1 VSPSGPVRDFARFG
15 EFEVSF
21 PSRELRRNGLR
32 IKLQDQPFQ
41 VLEMLLERPNE
52 IVTRAELQKKIWP
65 ADTFVDFDHGLN
77 NAVKRLREALC
88 DTAETPRYIETL
100 PRRGYRF
107 LPHLN
112 RTLDDRPNRAAP
124 IDSIAV
130 LPLANSSTDL
140 DTECIAVGIPGNI
153 IQRLSQIPGLRVISW
168 ASVSCDKNQD
178 TDPQTIGRRF
188 NVRALLTG
196 RIWVRSNQ
204 LRLHV
209 DLVDT
214 GSGEEL
220 WGEQYDRNV
229 AEIFAVQDEIARE
242 VSQKLRLKLTGDQ
255 SARLRRHY
263 TDNIE
268 AYQLFVRGRHS
279 IEQRSLEGFKKGS
292 EYLNG
297 AIQRD
302 SNYALAHAELSQCL
316 HMPAYYGVISP
327 HEAYPKAKAMALRA
341 LEMDDTLAEAHDTLA
356 TVMQNYQWDW
366 RSAGKEYVRAIEF
379 NPSYPIARL
388 HYAMHLAFLGRFEE
402 AIREAREGQRRDPM
416 SGVMNAAL
424 AFVLVLAGRYDWCI
438 EQSLTTIDIDPALT
452 FTYISLAMAYARKGM
467 FPEAILAN
475 EKSLDLGGSAA
486 FHKSAIGHAH
496 ALSGDQV
503 AAREV
508 LRELQL
514 KSEHSYVPLWSL
526 AIVHDGL
533 GEYDLA
539 IKLLRQAVERR
550 EAMLV
555 SLKVWPLLEKSREDR
570 RFPELERAVGL
581 RGSAD
586 S

>member
-1 VSPSGPVRDFARFG
+1 MDIRA
-15 EFEVSF
+15 
-21 PSRELRRNGLR
+21 RELRKNGLR

-41 VLEMLLERPNE
+41 ILQALLERPGE
-52 IVTRAELQKKIWP
+52 IVTRDDLQKRIWP

-107 LPHLN
+107 LPP
-112 RTLDDRPNRAAP
+112 LDGTHDVLPKRGGP

-130 LPLANSSTDL
+130 LPLANSSADL

-153 IQRLSQIPGLRVISW
+153 IHRLSEIPGLRVISW
-168 ASVSCDKNQD
+168 NSVSCDKNQD
-178 TDPQTIGRRF
+178 TDPQAIGRRF
-188 NVRALLTG
+188 NVRSLLVG
-196 RIWVRSNQ
+196 RIWVRANK

-214 GSGEEL
+214 TNGEEL
-220 WGEQYDRNV
+220 WGEQYDRNL

-255 SARLRRHY
+255 SARLGRHY

-268 AYQLFVRGRHS
+268 AYQLYVRGRHS
-279 IEQRSLEGFKKGS
+279 IEQRSMEGFKKGS

-297 AIQRD
+297 AIEKD
-302 SNYALAHAELSQCL
+302 PNYALAYAELSQCL
-316 HMPAYYGVISP
+316 HMPAYYGVVSP
-327 HEAYPKAKAMALRA
+327 QEAYPKAKAVALRA

-356 TVMQNYQWDW
+356 TVLQNFLWDW
-366 RSAGKEYVRAIEF
+366 ESAGKEYQRAIEL

-388 HYAMHLAFLGRFEE
+388 HYAMHLALMGRFEE
-402 AIREAREGQRRDPM
+402 AIREATEGLRRDPM

-424 AFVLVLAGRYDWCI
+424 AFVLVNAGRYDWCI

-452 FTYISLAMAYARKGM
+452 FTYVSLAMAYERKGM
-467 FPEAILAN
+467 FREAIMIN
-475 EKSLDLGGSAA
+475 EKSLALGGSTA
-486 FHKSAIGHAH
+486 FHKSAIGHAYG
-496 ALSGDQV
+496 STGDHTR
-503 AAREV
+503 AREI
-508 LRELQL
+508 LRELQQ
-514 KSEHSYVPLWSL
+514 KSEHGYIPFWSQ
-526 AIVHDGL
+526 AIVYDGL
-533 GEYDLA
+533 GENELA
-539 IKLLRQAVERR
+539 MELLQQALNRR

-555 SLKVWPLLEKSREDR
+555 SLKVWPLLENSRVDPRFQEIER
-570 RFPELERAVGL
+570 RVGL
-581 RGSAD
+581 LR
-586 S
+586 

>member
-1 VSPSGPVRDFARFG
+1 MRA
-15 EFEVSF
+15 
-21 PSRELRRNGLR
+21 RELRKHGLR
-32 IKLQDQPFQ
+32 IKLQEQPFQ
-41 VLEMLLERPNE
+41 ILQALLERPGE
-52 IVTRAELQKKIWP
+52 IVTRDDLQKRIWP

-107 LPHLN
+107 LPS
-112 RTLDDRPNRAAP
+112 LDGTHDVLPKRGGP

-130 LPLANSSTDL
+130 LPLANSSADL

-153 IQRLSQIPGLRVISW
+153 IHRLSEIPGLRVISW
-168 ASVSCDKNQD
+168 NSVSCDKNQD
-178 TDPQTIGRRF
+178 TDPQAIGRRF
-188 NVRALLTG
+188 NVRSLLVG
-196 RIWVRSNQ
+196 RIWVRANK

-214 GSGEEL
+214 TNGEEL
-220 WGEQYDRNV
+220 WGEQYDRDL

-255 SARLRRHY
+255 SARLGRHY

-268 AYQLFVRGRHS
+268 AYQLYVRGRHS
-279 IEQRSLEGFKKGS
+279 IEQRSMEGFKKGS

-297 AIQRD
+297 AIEKD
-302 SNYALAHAELSQCL
+302 PNYALAYAELSQCL

-327 HEAYPKAKAMALRA
+327 QEAYPKAKAVALRA
-341 LEMDDTLAEAHDTLA
+341 LEMDETLAEAHDTLA
-356 TVMQNYQWDW
+356 TVMQNFLWDW
-366 RSAGKEYVRAIEF
+366 ESAGKEYKRAIEL

-388 HYAMHLAFLGRFEE
+388 HYAMHLALLGRFEE
-402 AIREAREGQRRDPM
+402 AIREATEGLRRDPM

-424 AFVLVLAGRYDWCI
+424 AFVLVNAGRYDWCI

-452 FTYISLAMAYARKGM
+452 FTYVSLAMAYERKGM
-467 FPEAILAN
+467 FREAIMIN
-475 EKSLDLGGSAA
+475 EKSLALGGSTA
-486 FHKSAIGHAH
+486 FHKSAIGHAYGS
-496 ALSGDQV
+496 SGDH
-503 AAREV
+503 AKAREV

-514 KSEHSYVPLWSL
+514 RSGRSYIPFWSL

-533 GEYDLA
+533 GENELA
-539 IKLLRQAVERR
+539 IGSLQQALTRR

-555 SLKVWPLLEKSREDR
+555 SLKVWPLLEKSRVDPRFQEIER
-570 RFPELERAVGL
+570 RVGL
-581 RGSAD
+581 LP
-586 S
+586 

>member
-1 VSPSGPVRDFARFG
+1 MDIR
-15 EFEVSF
+15 
-21 PSRELRRNGLR
+21 SRELRRNGLR

-41 VLEMLLERPNE
+41 ILQMLLQHPGEM
-52 IVTRAELQKKIWP
+52 VTREELQKRIWP

-107 LPHLN
+107 LPI
-112 RTLDDRPNRAAP
+112 LDGTRDDAPKRGAP

-130 LPLANSSTDL
+130 LPLANSSVDL

-153 IQRLSQIPGLRVISW
+153 IHRLSEIPGLRVISW
-168 ASVSCDKNQD
+168 NSVSCDKNRD
-178 TDPQTIGRRF
+178 MEPETLGRRF
-188 NVRALLTG
+188 NVRSLLVG
-196 RIWVRSNQ
+196 RIWVRANK

-214 GSGEEL
+214 TNGEEL
-220 WGEQYDRNV
+220 WGEQYDRDL

-255 SARLRRHY
+255 SSRLGRHY

-268 AYQLFVRGRHS
+268 AYQLYVRGRHS
-279 IEQRSLEGFKKGS
+279 IEQRSMEGFKKGS

-297 AIQRD
+297 AIEKD
-302 SNYALAHAELSQCL
+302 PNYALAYAELSQCL
-316 HMPAYYGVISP
+316 HMPAYYGVVSP
-327 HEAYPKAKAMALRA
+327 QEAYPRAKAVALRA
-341 LEMDDTLAEAHDTLA
+341 LEMDETLAEAHDTLA
-356 TVMQNYQWDW
+356 TVMQNFLFDW
-366 RSAGKEYVRAIEF
+366 EGAGKEYKRAIEL

-388 HYAMHLAFLGRFEE
+388 HYAMHLSLMGRFEE
-402 AIREAREGQRRDPM
+402 AIREATEGQRRDPM

-424 AFVLVLAGRYDWCI
+424 AFVLVNAERYDWCI

-452 FTYISLAMAYARKGM
+452 FTYVSLAMAYERKGM
-467 FPEAILAN
+467 FREAIMTN
-475 EKSLDLGGSAA
+475 EKSLALGGSAA
-486 FHKSAIGHAH
+486 FHKSAIGHAYGS
-496 ALSGDQV
+496 SGDH
-503 AAREV
+503 AKAREI
-508 LRELQL
+508 LRELQQ
-514 KSEHSYVPLWSL
+514 KSEHGYIPFWSL

-533 GEYDLA
+533 GENDLA
-539 IKLLRQAVERR
+539 IELLQQALTRR

-555 SLKVWPLLEKSREDR
+555 SLKVWPLLEKSRVDSRFHEIER
-570 RFPELERAVGL
+570 RVGL
-581 RGSAD
+581 R
-586 S
+586 